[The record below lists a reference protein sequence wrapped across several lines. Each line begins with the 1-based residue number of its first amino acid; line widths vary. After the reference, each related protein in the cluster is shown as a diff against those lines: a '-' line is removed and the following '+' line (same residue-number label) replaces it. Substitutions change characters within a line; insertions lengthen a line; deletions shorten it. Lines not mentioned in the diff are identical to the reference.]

1 MKILRNLAT
10 RRSTMILGVMALSLI
25 LRADGC
31 VTEERNL
38 NGSVPIEIT
47 AEFLTEGFLEP
58 DGVRY
63 TLSTSD
69 VDEIIASL
77 DDLDSETIE
86 AVRNAIDPDGG
97 GREVLIGGLRAYV
110 VENRGNIAAR
120 TGSLELDL
128 GGGLEPVASLN
139 PTTNATG
146 SEASFANGGIELAA
160 GAATGLTSLKG
171 RLNDFLSDYLDGN
184 LDDARS
190 ELVGLAFEAT
200 WETADP
206 EPTQTNQDDF
216 DWAVEVI
223 VLIPAQYAIEVPN
236 F

>member
-1 MKILRNLAT
+1 MKILRTLAT
-10 RRSTMILGVMALSLI
+10 RRSTMILGVLALSLV

-31 VTEERNL
+31 VTAERNL

-63 TLSTSD
+63 TLSQAD
-69 VDEIIASL
+69 VNEIIASL
-77 DDLDSETIE
+77 DDLDAETIE
-86 AVRNAIDPDGG
+86 AVRDAIEDD
-97 GREVLIGGLRAYV
+97 REVLIGGLRAYV
-110 VENRGNIAAR
+110 VENRGNIASR

-128 GGGLEPVASLN
+128 GGGLQPVASLN

-171 RLNDFLSDYLDGN
+171 RLNDFLSFYLDGN
-184 LDDARS
+184 LDSARS

-200 WETADP
+200 WDTADP
-206 EPTQTNQDDF
+206 EPTQGNEDDF
-216 DWAVEVI
+216 DWAVEVV